1 MRKQNTLTGIPTSEG
16 QRGSALFI
24 VLMVMIVVAFLVVT
38 AAQSYNTEQRISANE
53 SDRKLALS
61 LAEAALR
68 EGEFQVL
75 DLEYA
80 ADSKVTFSENCEKG
94 LCTAVNVRTNNNG
107 TNNNGSEE
115 AFGNIMVQGKPTV
128 EAVKRSCPAK
138 SGKNSTG
145 LCIDNQ
151 GVEYKKGTGNVSKMP
166 RYIIEYLGV
175 KNGQNV
181 YRVTAKAWGKN
192 ANTVVVLQSYV
203 GNNDEQ

>member
-1 MRKQNTLTGIPTSEG
+1 MRKQNALTGIPTSDG
-16 QRGSALFI
+16 QRGFALFI

-68 EGEFQVL
+68 EGELQVL
-75 DLEYA
+75 DLEYDT
-80 ADSKVTFSENCEKG
+80 DSKVTFSENCAKG
-94 LCTAVNVRTNNNG
+94 LCTAVNVRTNN
-107 TNNNGSEE
+107 T
-115 AFGNIMVQGKPTV
+115 GNDNIVVQGNPTV
-128 EAVKRSCPAK
+128 EAVKRSCPA
-138 SGKNSTG
+138 NSTD
-145 LCIDNQ
+145 LCIDKK
-151 GVEYKKGTGNVSKMP
+151 GMVYKKGTQSVSKPP

-175 KNGQNV
+175 KNGENV

-203 GNNDEQ
+203 SNNDE

>member
-1 MRKQNTLTGIPTSEG
+1 MRKQNTLTGIPTSDG

-75 DLEYA
+75 DLEYT
-80 ADSKVTFSENCEKG
+80 ADSKVTFSENCENG
-94 LCTAVNVRTNNNG
+94 LCTAVNVRTNDAN
-107 TNNNGSEE
+107 EE
-115 AFGNIMVQGKPTV
+115 TFDNIVVKGKPTV
-128 EAVKRSCPAK
+128 EAVKRLCSAK
-138 SGKNSTG
+138 SGKNSTD

>member
-1 MRKQNTLTGIPTSEG
+1 MRKQNTLTGIPTSDG

-94 LCTAVNVRTNNNG
+94 LCTAVNVRTNDNG
-107 TNNNGSEE
+107 NEK
-115 AFGNIMVQGKPTV
+115 AFGNIVVQGKPTV

>member
-1 MRKQNTLTGIPTSEG
+1 MRKQNALTGIPTSDG
-16 QRGSALFI
+16 QRGFALFI

-75 DLEYA
+75 DLEYDT
-80 ADSKVTFSENCEKG
+80 DSKVTFSENCEKG

-107 TNNNGSEE
+107 NEE
-115 AFGNIMVQGKPTV
+115 AFDNIVVQGKPTV
-128 EAVKRSCPAK
+128 EAVKRFCPAK
-138 SGKNSTG
+138 STD
-145 LCIDNQ
+145 LCIDKK
-151 GVEYKKGTGNVSKMP
+151 GMEYKKGKGSVNKSP

-175 KNGQNV
+175 KNGENV

-203 GNNDEQ
+203 SNNDE

>member
-1 MRKQNTLTGIPTSEG
+1 MRKQNTLTGIPTSDG

-75 DLEYA
+75 DLEYT
-80 ADSKVTFSENCEKG
+80 ADSKVTFSENCENG
-94 LCTAVNVRTNNNG
+94 LCTAVNVRTNDAN
-107 TNNNGSEE
+107 EE
-115 AFGNIMVQGKPTV
+115 TFDNIVVKGKPTV
-128 EAVKRSCPAK
+128 EAVKRPCPAK
-138 SGKNSTG
+138 SGKNSAG

-151 GVEYKKGTGNVSKMP
+151 GVEYEKGTGNVSKMP

>member
-1 MRKQNTLTGIPTSEG
+1 MRKQNALTGIPTSDG

-75 DLEYA
+75 DLEYT

-94 LCTAVNVRTNNNG
+94 LCTAVNVRTNNAN
-107 TNNNGSEE
+107 EE
-115 AFGNIMVQGKPTV
+115 SFGNIVVQGTPTV

-151 GVEYKKGTGNVSKMP
+151 GVEYKKDTASVSKMP

>member
-1 MRKQNTLTGIPTSEG
+1 MRKQNALTGIPTSEG
-16 QRGSALFI
+16 QRGFALFI

-75 DLEYA
+75 DLEYT
-80 ADSKVTFSENCEKG
+80 ADSKVTFSENCENG
-94 LCTAVNVRTNNNG
+94 LCTAVNVRTNDAN
-107 TNNNGSEE
+107 EE
-115 AFGNIMVQGKPTV
+115 TFDNIVVKGKPTV
-128 EAVKRSCPAK
+128 EAVKRPCPAK
-138 SGKNSTG
+138 SGKNSAG

-151 GVEYKKGTGNVSKMP
+151 GVEYEKGTGNVSKMP
-166 RYIIEYLGV
+166 RYIIEYLGE
-175 KNGQNV
+175 KNNQNI

>member
-1 MRKQNTLTGIPTSEG
+1 MRKQNALTGIPTSEG
-16 QRGSALFI
+16 QRGFALFI

-75 DLEYA
+75 DLEYT
-80 ADSKVTFSENCEKG
+80 ADSKVTFSENCENG
-94 LCTAVNVRTNNNG
+94 LCTAVNVRTNDAN
-107 TNNNGSEE
+107 EE
-115 AFGNIMVQGKPTV
+115 AFDNIVVKGKPTV

-145 LCIDNQ
+145 LYIDNQ

>member
-1 MRKQNTLTGIPTSEG
+1 MRKQNTLTGIPTSDG

-75 DLEYA
+75 DLEYT
-80 ADSKVTFSENCEKG
+80 ADSKVTFSKNCEKG
-94 LCTAVNVRTNNNG
+94 LCTAVNVRTNDAN
-107 TNNNGSEE
+107 EE
-115 AFGNIMVQGKPTV
+115 AFDNIVVQGKPTV

-151 GVEYKKGTGNVSKMP
+151 GVEYEKGTASVSKMP

-175 KNGQNV
+175 KNEQNV

>member
-1 MRKQNTLTGIPTSEG
+1 MRKQNTLTGIPTSDG

-94 LCTAVNVRTNNNG
+94 LCTAVNVRTNDNDNG
-107 TNNNGSEE
+107 NEE
-115 AFGNIMVQGKPTV
+115 AFGNIVVQGKPTV

-151 GVEYKKGTGNVSKMP
+151 GVEYKKGTGNVSKIP

>member
-1 MRKQNTLTGIPTSEG
+1 MRKQNTLTGIPTSDG
-16 QRGSALFI
+16 QRGFALFI

-94 LCTAVNVRTNNNG
+94 LCTAVNVRTNDNG
-107 TNNNGSEE
+107 NEE
-115 AFGNIMVQGKPTV
+115 AFGNIVVQGKPTV
-128 EAVKRSCPAK
+128 EAVKRSCPA
-138 SGKNSTG
+138 NSAS

>member
-1 MRKQNTLTGIPTSEG
+1 MRKQNALTGIPTSEG

-68 EGEFQVL
+68 EGEFRVL

-94 LCTAVNVRTNNNG
+94 LCTAVNVRA
-107 TNNNGSEE
+107 NNNGSEE
-115 AFGNIMVQGKPTV
+115 AFGNIVVQGKPTV
-128 EAVKRSCPAK
+128 EAVKRSCPA
-138 SGKNSTG
+138 NSAS
-145 LCIDNQ
+145 LCIDNK
-151 GVEYKKGTGNVSKMP
+151 GMEYKKGTAGVSKMP

>member
-1 MRKQNTLTGIPTSEG
+1 MRKQNTLTGIPTSDG

-94 LCTAVNVRTNNNG
+94 LCTAVNVRTNDAN
-107 TNNNGSEE
+107 EE
-115 AFGNIMVQGKPTV
+115 TFDNIVVKGNPTV

-151 GVEYKKGTGNVSKMP
+151 GVEYKKGTGSVSKMP

>member
-1 MRKQNTLTGIPTSEG
+1 MRKQNTLTGIPTSDG

-75 DLEYA
+75 DLEYT
-80 ADSKVTFSENCEKG
+80 ADSKVTFSENCENG
-94 LCTAVNVRTNNNG
+94 LCTAVNVRTNDAN
-107 TNNNGSEE
+107 EE
-115 AFGNIMVQGKPTV
+115 TFDNIVVKGKPTV

>member
-75 DLEYA
+75 DLEYT
-80 ADSKVTFSENCEKG
+80 ADSKVTFSENCENG
-94 LCTAVNVRTNNNG
+94 LCTAVNVRTNDAN
-107 TNNNGSEE
+107 EE
-115 AFGNIMVQGKPTV
+115 TFDNIVVKGKPTV
-128 EAVKRSCPAK
+128 EAVKRPCPAK
-138 SGKNSTG
+138 SGKNSTD

>member
-1 MRKQNTLTGIPTSEG
+1 MRKQNTLTGIPTSDG

-94 LCTAVNVRTNNNG
+94 LCTAVNVRTNDNG
-107 TNNNGSEE
+107 NEE
-115 AFGNIMVQGKPTV
+115 AFGNIVVQGKPTV
-128 EAVKRSCPAK
+128 EAVKRPCPAKSGKK

>member
-1 MRKQNTLTGIPTSEG
+1 MRKQNTLTGIPTSDG
-16 QRGSALFI
+16 QRGFALFI

-107 TNNNGSEE
+107 SEE
-115 AFGNIMVQGKPTV
+115 AFGNIVVQGKPTV

-138 SGKNSTG
+138 SGKNSTV
-145 LCIDNQ
+145 CIDNK
-151 GVEYKKGTGNVSKMP
+151 GMEYNKGAAGVSKMP

>member
-1 MRKQNTLTGIPTSEG
+1 MRKQNTLTGIPTSDG

-75 DLEYA
+75 DLEYT
-80 ADSKVTFSENCEKG
+80 ADSKVTFSENCENG
-94 LCTAVNVRTNNNG
+94 LCTAVNVRTNNDAN
-107 TNNNGSEE
+107 EE
-115 AFGNIMVQGKPTV
+115 TFDNIVVKGKPTV
-128 EAVKRSCPAK
+128 EAVKRPCPAK
-138 SGKNSTG
+138 SGKNSAG
-145 LCIDNQ
+145 LCIDNKGMEYNK
-151 GVEYKKGTGNVSKMP
+151 GVAGVSKMP

>member
-107 TNNNGSEE
+107 SEE
-115 AFGNIMVQGKPTV
+115 AFGNIVVQGKPTV

-151 GVEYKKGTGNVSKMP
+151 GAEYKKGTGKVSKMP

>member
-1 MRKQNTLTGIPTSEG
+1 MRKQNTLTGIPTSDG

-94 LCTAVNVRTNNNG
+94 LCTAV
-107 TNNNGSEE
+107 EE
-115 AFGNIMVQGKPTV
+115 AFGNIVVKGKPTV

-138 SGKNSTG
+138 SGKNSIG

-151 GVEYKKGTGNVSKMP
+151 GVEYNKGTAGVSKMP

>member
-1 MRKQNTLTGIPTSEG
+1 MRKQNALTGIPTSDG
-16 QRGSALFI
+16 QRGFALFI

-75 DLEYA
+75 DLEYDT
-80 ADSKVTFSENCEKG
+80 DSKVTFSENCEKG

-107 TNNNGSEE
+107 NEE
-115 AFGNIMVQGKPTV
+115 AFDNIVVQGKPTV
-128 EAVKRSCPAK
+128 EAVKRFCPA
-138 SGKNSTG
+138 NSTD
-145 LCIDNQ
+145 LCIDKK
-151 GVEYKKGTGNVSKMP
+151 GMEYKKGKGSVNKSP
-166 RYIIEYLGV
+166 LYIIEYLGV
-175 KNGQNV
+175 KNGENV

-203 GNNDEQ
+203 SNNDE

>member
-1 MRKQNTLTGIPTSEG
+1 MRKQNTLTGIPTSDG
-16 QRGSALFI
+16 QRGFALFI

-68 EGEFQVL
+68 EGELQVL
-75 DLEYA
+75 DFEYDT
-80 ADSKVTFSENCEKG
+80 DSKVTFSENCGKG
-94 LCTAVNVRTNNNG
+94 LCTAVNVRTNNYN
-107 TNNNGSEE
+107 EE
-115 AFGNIMVQGKPTV
+115 AFDNIVVQGKPTV
-128 EAVKRSCPAK
+128 EAVKRSCTAK
-138 SGKNSTG
+138 SIG
-145 LCIDNQ
+145 LCIDNK
-151 GVEYKKGTGNVSKMP
+151 GMEYKKGTQSVSKPP

-175 KNGQNV
+175 KNGENV

-203 GNNDEQ
+203 SNNDE

>member
-1 MRKQNTLTGIPTSEG
+1 MRKQNTLTGIPTSDG

-94 LCTAVNVRTNNNG
+94 LCTAVNVRTNDNG
-107 TNNNGSEE
+107 NEE
-115 AFGNIMVQGKPTV
+115 AFGNIVVQGKPTV
-128 EAVKRSCPAK
+128 EAVKRPCLAK

>member
-1 MRKQNTLTGIPTSEG
+1 MRKQNALTGIPTSEG

-75 DLEYA
+75 DLEYT
-80 ADSKVTFSENCEKG
+80 ADSKVTFSENCENG
-94 LCTAVNVRTNNNG
+94 LCTAVDVRTNDAN
-107 TNNNGSEE
+107 EE
-115 AFGNIMVQGKPTV
+115 TFDNIVVKGKPTV
-128 EAVKRSCPAK
+128 EAVKRPCPAE
-138 SGKNSTG
+138 SGKNSTD

-166 RYIIEYLGV
+166 RYIIEYLGE
-175 KNGQNV
+175 KNNQKI

>member
-1 MRKQNTLTGIPTSEG
+1 MRKQNTLTGIPTSDG

-75 DLEYA
+75 DLEYT
-80 ADSKVTFSENCEKG
+80 ADSKVTFSENCGKG
-94 LCTAVNVRTNNNG
+94 LCTAVNVRTNNAN
-107 TNNNGSEE
+107 EE
-115 AFGNIMVQGKPTV
+115 SFGNIVVQSTPTV

-151 GVEYKKGTGNVSKMP
+151 GVEYKKGTASVSKMP

>member
-1 MRKQNTLTGIPTSEG
+1 
-16 QRGSALFI
+16 
-24 VLMVMIVVAFLVVT
+24 
-38 AAQSYNTEQRISANE
+38 
-53 SDRKLALS
+53 
-61 LAEAALR
+61 
-68 EGEFQVL
+68 
-75 DLEYA
+75 
-80 ADSKVTFSENCEKG
+80 
-94 LCTAVNVRTNNNG
+94 TNDNG
-107 TNNNGSEE
+107 NEE
-115 AFGNIMVQGKPTV
+115 AFGNIVVQGKPTV

-151 GVEYKKGTGNVSKMP
+151 GVEYKKGTGNVSKIP

>member
-1 MRKQNTLTGIPTSEG
+1 MRKQNTLTGIPTSDG

-75 DLEYA
+75 DLEYT
-80 ADSKVTFSENCEKG
+80 ADSKVTFSENCENG
-94 LCTAVNVRTNNNG
+94 LCTAVNVRTNDAN
-107 TNNNGSEE
+107 EE
-115 AFGNIMVQGKPTV
+115 TFDNIVVKGKPTV
-128 EAVKRSCPAK
+128 EAVKRPCPAK
-138 SGKNSTG
+138 SGKNSTD

-166 RYIIEYLGV
+166 LYIIEYLGV

>member
-1 MRKQNTLTGIPTSEG
+1 MRKQNTLTGIPTSDG
-16 QRGSALFI
+16 QRGFALFI

-68 EGEFQVL
+68 EGELQVL
-75 DLEYA
+75 DLEYDT
-80 ADSKVTFSENCEKG
+80 DSKVTFSENCGKG
-94 LCTAVNVRTNNNG
+94 LCTAVNVRTNND
-107 TNNNGSEE
+107 NNEE
-115 AFGNIMVQGKPTV
+115 AFDNIVVQGKPTV
-128 EAVKRSCPAK
+128 EAVKRFCPA
-138 SGKNSTG
+138 NSTD
-145 LCIDNQ
+145 LCIDKK
-151 GVEYKKGTGNVSKMP
+151 GMEYKKGKGSVSKPP

-175 KNGQNV
+175 KNGENV

-203 GNNDEQ
+203 SNNDE

>member
-1 MRKQNTLTGIPTSEG
+1 MRKQNTLTGIPTSDG

-75 DLEYA
+75 DLEYT
-80 ADSKVTFSENCEKG
+80 ADSKVTFSENCENG
-94 LCTAVNVRTNNNG
+94 LCTAVNVRTNDAN
-107 TNNNGSEE
+107 EE
-115 AFGNIMVQGKPTV
+115 TFDNIVVKGKPTV
-128 EAVKRSCPAK
+128 EVVKRLCSAK

>member
-1 MRKQNTLTGIPTSEG
+1 MRKQNTLTGIPTSDG

-75 DLEYA
+75 DLEYT
-80 ADSKVTFSENCEKG
+80 ADSKVTFSENCENG
-94 LCTAVNVRTNNNG
+94 LCTAVNVRTNDAN
-107 TNNNGSEE
+107 EE
-115 AFGNIMVQGKPTV
+115 TFDNIVVQGKPTV

-151 GVEYKKGTGNVSKMP
+151 GVEYKKGTGNVSKIP

>member
-1 MRKQNTLTGIPTSEG
+1 MRKQNTLTGIPTSDG

-94 LCTAVNVRTNNNG
+94 LCTAVNVRTNDNDNG
-107 TNNNGSEE
+107 NEE
-115 AFGNIMVQGKPTV
+115 AFGNIVVQGKPTV

>member
-1 MRKQNTLTGIPTSEG
+1 MRKQNALTGIPTSDG
-16 QRGSALFI
+16 QRGFALFI

-68 EGEFQVL
+68 EGELQVL
-75 DLEYA
+75 DLEYDT
-80 ADSKVTFSENCEKG
+80 DSKVTFSENCAKG
-94 LCTAVNVRTNNNG
+94 LCTAVNVRTNNTGN
-107 TNNNGSEE
+107 EE
-115 AFGNIMVQGKPTV
+115 AFDNIVVQGKPTV
-128 EAVKRSCPAK
+128 EAVKRSCLA
-138 SGKNSTG
+138 NSTD
-145 LCIDNQ
+145 LCIDKK
-151 GVEYKKGTGNVSKMP
+151 GMEYKKGTRSVSKMP

-175 KNGQNV
+175 KNGENV

-203 GNNDEQ
+203 SNNDE

>member
-1 MRKQNTLTGIPTSEG
+1 MRKQNALTGIPTSDG
-16 QRGSALFI
+16 QRGFALFI

-75 DLEYA
+75 DLEYT
-80 ADSKVTFSENCEKG
+80 ADSKVTFSENCENG
-94 LCTAVNVRTNNNG
+94 LCTAVNVRTNDAN
-107 TNNNGSEE
+107 EE
-115 AFGNIMVQGKPTV
+115 AFDNIVVKGKPTV

>member
-1 MRKQNTLTGIPTSEG
+1 MRKQNTLTGIPTSDG

-75 DLEYA
+75 DLEYT
-80 ADSKVTFSENCEKG
+80 ADSKVTFSENCGKG
-94 LCTAVNVRTNNNG
+94 LCTAVNVWTNNAN
-107 TNNNGSEE
+107 EE
-115 AFGNIMVQGKPTV
+115 SFGNIVVQSTPTV

-151 GVEYKKGTGNVSKMP
+151 GVEYKKGTASVSKMP

>member
-1 MRKQNTLTGIPTSEG
+1 MRKQNTLTGIPTSDG
-16 QRGSALFI
+16 QRGFALFI

-107 TNNNGSEE
+107 NEE
-115 AFGNIMVQGKPTV
+115 AFGNIVVKGKPTV
-128 EAVKRSCPAK
+128 EAVKRSCPA
-138 SGKNSTG
+138 NSAS
-145 LCIDNQ
+145 LCIDSQ

>member
-1 MRKQNTLTGIPTSEG
+1 MRKQNALTGIPTSDG

-75 DLEYA
+75 DLEYT

-94 LCTAVNVRTNNNG
+94 LCTAVNVRTNNAN
-107 TNNNGSEE
+107 EE
-115 AFGNIMVQGKPTV
+115 SFGNIVVQGTPTV

-151 GVEYKKGTGNVSKMP
+151 GVEYKEGTASVSKMP